1 MKTKSVLC
9 IMIILAFI
17 FCYEIIGKYTTAYA
31 CEKSLRTEE
40 AKPGDIS
47 GTYTLLLYG
56 ARFSDDL
63 ETVAIFDLEGDKYHF
78 DIYAPDFDYKVKKGL
93 SAKDALA
100 EAQKFVSFHNSF
112 FKSILSRILDND
124 GKTIG
129 YELRPLY
136 YPFVYGISDVL
147 DVHYF
152 IKEGGRIK
160 VFIKLEPSIERLR
173 FPAGTGHG
181 DRGD

>member
-1 MKTKSVLC
+1 MKSRFIPHT
-9 IMIILAFI
+9 MIIFVFI
-17 FCYEIIGKYTTAYA
+17 FCYGVIGKYTTTFAF
-31 CEKSLRTEE
+31 EKSLRTEE
-40 AKPGDIS
+40 ANPEDIS

-63 ETVAIFDLEGDKYHF
+63 ETVAILDPEGDKYHF
-78 DIYAPDFDYKVKKGL
+78 DIYAPDFDYKVKKGVP
-93 SAKDALA
+93 AKDALA
-100 EAQKFVSFHNSF
+100 EAQKFVSFHNAF
-112 FKSILSRILDND
+112 FKSILSRILDKD

-136 YPFVYGISDVL
+136 NPVVYGISDVL

-152 IKEGGRIK
+152 LKESGRIK

-181 DRGD
+181 DKGN